1 MKIISLSQRK
11 FKDLKKLDLPKEIY
25 NTEATLYDFRYRG
38 KDKVFKRLY
47 HTSGQVFANKLY
59 TLEMLDANRE
69 YFPSNFCVPDALLS
83 VGGVIE
89 GATMPKVNGVNL
101 SLLLKNKKVST
112 ETQIYYLKKVG
123 EILNKLKYIRET
135 TPLKDFYI
143 NDLHDFNFLAD
154 IENKNLNVVDL
165 DSAKIGNNNAC
176 AARFLTPFSL
186 LNSAVGKYNINK
198 DENASGYVV
207 ADENTDL
214 YCYIIMILNYLYG
227 ESINNVDIVR
237 FYDYLNYLESIGV
250 NKELIENFGKILIN
264 KDNENPIELLDSITN
279 EQVYRAK
286 KNVYE
291 KLGK

>member
-1 MKIISLSQRK
+1 
-11 FKDLKKLDLPKEIY
+11 
-25 NTEATLYDFRYRG
+25 
-38 KDKVFKRLY
+38 
-47 HTSGQVFANKLY
+47 
-59 TLEMLDANRE
+59 
-69 YFPSNFCVPDALLS
+69 
-83 VGGVIE
+83 
-89 GATMPKVNGVNL
+89 MPKVNGVNL

-135 TPLKDFYI
+135 
-143 NDLHDFNFLAD
+143 
-154 IENKNLNVVDL
+154 
-165 DSAKIGNNNAC
+165 
-176 AARFLTPFSL
+176 
-186 LNSAVGKYNINK
+186 
-198 DENASGYVV
+198 
-207 ADENTDL
+207 TDL

>member
-89 GATMPKVNGVNL
+89 GSTMPKVNGVN
-101 SLLLKNKKVST
+101 
-112 ETQIYYLKKVG
+112 
-123 EILNKLKYIRET
+123 
-135 TPLKDFYI
+135 
-143 NDLHDFNFLAD
+143 
-154 IENKNLNVVDL
+154 L

-186 LNSAVGKYNINK
+186 LNSAVEKYNINK